1 MKRHFEQHH
10 GQGWEISYVCCDTEY
25 SCRTRKYSIKEVK
38 AHFAAAHPD
47 TPFELGEDEL
57 GLCST
62 SYNDLQEK
70 IIHLTALPPGTPA
83 DSASSSGSE
92 SPPSP
97 PQPLQQVMSVA
108 ARARNAPRYQR
119 REEEPHLTPP
129 RQPLPGPAAAAFMDP
144 PTPDPAP
151 PLSSHPAPGSAS
163 TTPRPAFVTRV
174 PTWLSNGA
182 G

>member
-1 MKRHFEQHH
+1 M
-10 GQGWEISYVCCDTEY
+10 
-25 SCRTRKYSIKEVK
+25 
-38 AHFAAAHPD
+38 FAATQNIPAA
-47 TPFELGEDEL
+47 LGNIVL
-57 GLCST
+57 KKSKRTLLQHTRTHLLNWVRMSWGSAQLLTMTCRRKLSILLLCLLAL
-62 SYNDLQEK
+62 LQTAP
-70 IIHLTALPPGTPA
+70 HLLAQSPLLP
-83 DSASSSGSE
+83 
-92 SPPSP
+92 P
-97 PQPLQQVMSVA
+97 PQPLQRVMSVA